1 MTKYL
6 PAALGLTVMLMA
18 STAPATARSE
28 MESASVKAATDCVA
42 AAALNNSEITTFY
55 RENRLKEVTNWIVLR
70 SSACD
75 NPLNAMRLLHDRI
88 YGQGTGERSFAVTT
102 LTICPALLASE

>member
-42 AAALNNSEITTFY
+42 AAALNNSEIITLY
-55 RENRLKEVTNWIVLR
+55 REIGLEKPLTG
-70 SSACD
+70 SFCD
-75 NPLNAMRLLHDRI
+75 PAP
-88 YGQGTGERSFAVTT
+88 A
-102 LTICPALLASE
+102 TIL

>member
-28 MESASVKAATDCVA
+28 MESASVKAATGLCGGGC
-42 AAALNNSEITTFY
+42 S
-55 RENRLKEVTNWIVLR
+55 K
-70 SSACD
+70 
-75 NPLNAMRLLHDRI
+75 
-88 YGQGTGERSFAVTT
+88 
-102 LTICPALLASE
+102 